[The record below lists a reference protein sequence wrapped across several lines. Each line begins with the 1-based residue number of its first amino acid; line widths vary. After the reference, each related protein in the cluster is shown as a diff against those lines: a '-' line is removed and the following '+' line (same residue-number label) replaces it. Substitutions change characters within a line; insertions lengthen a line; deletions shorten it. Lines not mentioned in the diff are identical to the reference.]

1 MEFNQL
7 LHLAGDEGVFES
19 ALLLAGEVNPRSL
32 RVQLVRWVKAKK
44 LYQLRRGLYAFAPP
58 YQKKAL
64 HPFWVANQMV
74 RGSYVSLQSAL
85 AHYGLIPENVP
96 RVTSVGSGRP
106 ARWETPLGTFEFR
119 QIKSAWL
126 FGYRLLDLGGG
137 QQAFVASAEKALL
150 DLIHLTPDADSPNYL
165 RELRLQNLE
174 RLNLEEL
181 QQLAKRMGSPK
192 LKRAVRV
199 VVELAR
205 AEAEEYE
212 TL

>member
-1 MEFNQL
+1 MEFSQL
-7 LHLAGDEGVFES
+7 LQLVDKETVFDS
-19 ALLLAGEVNPRSL
+19 AFLLAGGVKPRSV
-32 RVQLVRWVKAKK
+32 RVQLWRWIKAGR
-44 LYQLRRGLYAFAPP
+44 LYQLRRGVYALAPP
-58 YQKKAL
+58 FQKAAP
-64 HPFWVANQMV
+64 HPFLVANRLA
-74 RGSYVSLQSAL
+74 RGSYVSCQSAL
-85 AHYGLIPENVP
+85 AHYGLIPESVP
-96 RVTSVGSGRP
+96 RVTSVGAGRG
-106 ARWETPLGTFEFR
+106 ARWETPLGSFEFR
-119 QIKSAWL
+119 TIKPAWL

-137 QQAFVASAEKALL
+137 QKAFVASAEKALL
-150 DLIHLTPDADSPNYL
+150 DLIHLTPGADSPDYL

-181 QQLAKRMGSPK
+181 RQLAERMDSPK